1 MNLRKLIMPDE
12 EYTKDLAEETT
23 IEDADRVIQKESKL
37 TTILASVGQLKK
49 YRKMG
54 EIMLMMIK
62 DYRRGEYKAVPWM
75 TVAAAVTGLL
85 YVLSPID
92 LIPDFI
98 PILGYVDDLTVMTI
112 IVGWI
117 DTDLHKYMD
126 WKLSSDADEE
136 S

>member
-23 IEDADRVIQKESKL
+23 IEDADRVIQKEGKL
-37 TTILASVGQLKK
+37 ATILASVGQLKK

-62 DYRRGEYKAVPWM
+62 DYRNGSYKAVPWM
-75 TVAAAVTGLL
+75 TVAAAVAGLL

-126 WKLSSDADEE
+126 WKLSSDEDEE